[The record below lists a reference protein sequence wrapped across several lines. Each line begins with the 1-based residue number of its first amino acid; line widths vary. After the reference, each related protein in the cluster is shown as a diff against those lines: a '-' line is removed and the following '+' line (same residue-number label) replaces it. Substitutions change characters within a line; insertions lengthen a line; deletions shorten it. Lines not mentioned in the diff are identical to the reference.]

1 MKNHCVSL
9 EIAKQ
14 LKGAGWKKEV
24 YFHWINSTYD
34 DGYEGEGR
42 WYCDG
47 KWQILA
53 NTPLISNGYTTEFLK
68 DYPGNNYSS
77 ELTTEKISKIIVLP
91 APLATEILEEFPL
104 AKIEKISKLGFS
116 VWCPDSVDWD
126 NPQTIDNR
134 SHDFSLPDALAKMW
148 LSLKKENLI

>member
-91 APLATEILEEFPL
+91 APLATEILEELPKNLDILYDETGFVVWSCNPL
-104 AKIEKISKLGFS
+104 ERVALTS
-116 VWCPDSVDWD
+116 
-126 NPQTIDNR
+126 
-134 SHDFSLPDALAKMW
+134 DFSLPDALALMW
-148 LSLKKENLI
+148 LFLKKENLI